1 MQREDVDFGVLEWLY
16 EHLPV
21 QTYPLLER
29 DMRLHT
35 QIGSLNV
42 VQWLHEHV
50 DQAADEG
57 HWDVVKLIAENQSA
71 RRKAT
76 SQHAINYAARN
87 GQLDVVKYL
96 VESETTLW

>member
-1 MQREDVDFGVLEWLY
+1 MVSAEGVVRAAD
-16 EHLPV
+16 PRAA
-21 QTYPLLER
+21 LLVHQHSNR
-29 DMRLHT
+29 RC
-35 QIGSLNV
+35 SV
-42 VQWLHEHV
+42 AAV